1 MNKWFWIILT
11 LAIGALIG
19 IFAIANSKSSS
30 TPTSTQDPN
39 EITETEH
46 IRGNKDSKVVLLEY
60 GDFQCPACAAFYPII
75 KQVESEYA
83 DRVAFVFR
91 HFPLSNIHPNAFSA
105 SRAAEAAG
113 AQGKF
118 FEMHD
123 ILYERQQNWES
134 QTNVQKIF
142 REYAQ
147 EIGLDANKFNDDYGG
162 NSTTDIINSDIQKGK
177 DQDVQATPTFF
188 LNGQKLESFR
198 TFEELKAKLDEALKN
213 AG

>member
-1 MNKWFWIILT
+1 MNKWFWIILV
-11 LAIGALIG
+11 LAVGAMIGV
-19 IFAIANSKSSS
+19 FAIANSKD
-30 TPTSTQDPN
+30 TNTTTSTQNPN
-39 EITETEH
+39 EIAQTEH
-46 IRGNKDSKVVLLEY
+46 IRGNKDAKVVLVEY

-75 KQVESEYA
+75 KQAESEYA
-83 DRVAFVFR
+83 DKVAFAFR

-113 AQGKF
+113 VQGKF

-123 ILYERQQNWES
+123 ILYERQSDWES

-147 EIGLDANKFNDDYGG
+147 EIGLDANKFNEDYASG
-162 NSTTDIINSDIQKGK
+162 STTDRINSDIQKGK
-177 DQDVQATPTFF
+177 DQDVQATPSFF
-188 LNGQKLESFR
+188 LNGQKLESFK